1 MSISLLFAL
10 LGGLI
15 TLAFVANQLFKR
27 TRVPDVIVL
36 MVTGLVLGPLLGL
49 VSGSQFQPVTHA
61 LGTLAVIL
69 ILFEGGLDL
78 ELQSILR
85 HFPGSLLLSFLAYVF
100 SLAAIT
106 LVMRWS
112 MNIPMTAAL
121 IVGAVLGCTSSSIT
135 LPVLQ
140 QIEASTP
147 ARVTMILDASL
158 SDTFA
163 ILTVGILLDLGHGN
177 GPIAT
182 RFVGQLLFVAFIS
195 FLLAVV
201 VAVGWSYL
209 LPKVS
214 DRRFRNP
221 LTLAVVLLLYAA
233 AEHVGVSGLITVF
246 FFGIFLA
253 NIRRS
258 EFNVIKNSLGLE
270 FADEAHHT
278 QVLTFH
284 AELSFLVRTFF
295 FVLLGA
301 VVEFREL
308 LRYLPQVLG
317 VLGAVILARAL
328 AVRASSWSWKD
339 LHATERE
346 LVLWIMPRGLITVVL
361 ALQVIHAR
369 GDTFAFLPAVA
380 FATILATNLMVIIG
394 SIRASRIPTNSH
406 PADSGPTGPESES
419 KPPQVITT

>member
-1 MSISLLFAL
+1 MSITLLFAL
-10 LGGLI
+10 LGALI
-15 TLAFVANQLFKR
+15 ALAFVANQLFAR

-36 MVTGLVLGPLLGL
+36 MVTGLILGPVLGL
-49 VSGSQFQPVTHA
+49 VSGSEFQPVTHA

-78 ELQSILR
+78 ELQAMLR
-85 HFPGSLLLSFLAYVF
+85 HFTGSLLLSFLAYAF
-100 SLAAIT
+100 SLVAIA
-106 LVMRWS
+106 LVLRWS
-112 MNIPMTAAL
+112 MDIPMTEAL

-140 QIEASTP
+140 QIKASTP

-182 RFVGQLLFVAFIS
+182 RFVGQLLFVSFIS
-195 FLLAVV
+195 FLLAIVA
-201 VAVGWSYL
+201 AVGWSYL
-209 LPKVS
+209 LPKIS
-214 DRRFRNP
+214 DQRFWNP
-221 LTLAVVLLLYAA
+221 LTLAAVLLLYAA
-233 AEHVGVSGLITVF
+233 AEHIHVSGLITVF

-258 EFNVIKNSLGLE
+258 ELNVIKNSLGLE
-270 FADEAHHT
+270 FAGEVHHA

-308 LRYLPQVLG
+308 IRYLPQALG
-317 VLGAVILARAL
+317 VLGAVILARAI
-328 AVRASSWSWKD
+328 AVRASSWSWKG
-339 LHATERE
+339 LQPAERE
-346 LVLWIMPRGLITVVL
+346 LILWIMPRGLITIVL
-361 ALQVIHAR
+361 ALQVIQAR
-369 GDTFAFLPAVA
+369 GSTFAYLPALA

-394 SIRASRIPTNSH
+394 SIRASRLTAKSAPR
-406 PADSGPTGPESES
+406 DSGTPAPAEESQ
-419 KPPQVITT
+419 PPQVIAT

>member
-1 MSISLLFAL
+1 MSITLLFAL

-36 MVTGLVLGPLLGL
+36 MVTGLLLGPLLG
-49 VSGSQFQPVTHA
+49 VVTAGQFQPITHA

-69 ILFEGGLDL
+69 ILFEGGLEL
-78 ELQSILR
+78 ELKAMLR
-85 HFPGSLLLSFLAYVF
+85 HFAGSLMLSFLAYVF
-100 SLAAIT
+100 SLVAIA

-112 MNIPMTAAL
+112 MNIPMTSAL
-121 IVGAVLGCTSSSIT
+121 MVGAVLGCTSSSIT

-147 ARVTMILDASL
+147 ARTTMILDASL

-163 ILTVGILLDLGHGN
+163 ILTVGILLDLGHSG

-182 RFVGQLLFVAFIS
+182 RFVGQFLFVAFIS

-201 VAVGWSYL
+201 VAFAWSYL
-209 LPKVS
+209 LPKVP
-214 DRRFRNP
+214 DHRFWNP

-233 AEHVGVSGLITVF
+233 AERIGVSGLITIF

-258 EFNVIKNSLGLE
+258 ELDVVKDSLGLE
-270 FADEAHHT
+270 FAGEEHHT

-308 LRYLPQVLG
+308 IHYLPQAIG

-328 AVRASSWSWKD
+328 AVRASSWSWKG
-339 LHATERE
+339 LHKLERE
-346 LVLWIMPRGLITVVL
+346 LILWIMPRGLITVVL

-369 GDTFAFLPAVA
+369 GNTFAFLPALA

-394 SIRASRIPTNSH
+394 SIRAPRIPAN
-406 PADSGPTGPESES
+406 TGEGETGSE
-419 KPPQVITT
+419 KEPPKLIAT

>member
-1 MSISLLFAL
+1 MSTTLLFAL
-10 LGGLI
+10 LGALT
-15 TLAFVANQLFKR
+15 TLAFVAHQLFRR

-36 MVTGLVLGPLLGL
+36 MVTGVILGPILGL
-49 VSGSQFQPVTHA
+49 VKGSQFEPVTYI
-61 LGTLAVIL
+61 LGTLAFIL

-78 ELQSILR
+78 DLRTVVR
-85 HFPGSLLLSFLAYVF
+85 HFPGGLLLSFLAYLL
-100 SLAAIT
+100 SLIAIA

-112 MNIPMTAAL
+112 MHISTTSAL

-140 QIEASTP
+140 QIETSTP
-147 ARVTMILDASL
+147 GRVTMMLDASL

-163 ILTVGILLDLGHGN
+163 ILTVGILLDLGHN
-177 GPIAT
+177 RDFIAA
-182 RFVGQLLFVAFIS
+182 RFLGRFLFVVFIS

-201 VAVGWSYL
+201 VAVAWSYL

-214 DRRFRNP
+214 DRRFWNP
-221 LTLAVVLLLYAA
+221 LTLAVVLLLYSAG
-233 AEHVGVSGLITVF
+233 ERIGVSGLITVF

-258 EFNVIKNSLGLE
+258 ELNAVRESLGLE
-270 FADEAHHT
+270 FAGEEHHI

-301 VVEFREL
+301 VVELRAL
-308 LRYLPQVLG
+308 LYYLPQVLG

-328 AVRASSWSWKD
+328 AVKGSSWSWRG
-339 LHATERE
+339 LHAQERE
-346 LVLWIMPRGLITVVL
+346 LILWIMPRGLITVVL
-361 ALQVIHAR
+361 SLQVIQVR
-369 GDTFAFLPAVA
+369 GEAFAFLPAIA

-394 SIRASRIPTNSH
+394 SIRAARIYARSVQATPE
-406 PADSGPTGPESES
+406 PESE
-419 KPPQVITT
+419 PPQVIAT

>member
-1 MSISLLFAL
+1 MSITLLFAL

-15 TLAFVANQLFKR
+15 ALAFVANQLFRR

-36 MVTGLVLGPLLGL
+36 MVTGLILGPLLGL
-49 VSGSQFQPVTHA
+49 VSGSEFQPITHA

-69 ILFEGGLDL
+69 ILFEGGLEL
-78 ELQSILR
+78 ELQAMLR
-85 HFPGSLLLSFLAYVF
+85 HFTGSLLLSFLAYVF
-100 SLAAIT
+100 SLAAIAMV
-106 LVMRWS
+106 LRWS
-112 MNIPMTAAL
+112 MQIPMTAAL

-147 ARVTMILDASL
+147 ARVTMILDAAL

-163 ILTVGILLDLGHGN
+163 ILTVGILLDLGHSN

-182 RFVGQLLFVAFIS
+182 RFVGQLLFVGFIS
-195 FLLAVV
+195 FLLAIV
-201 VAVGWSYL
+201 VAVAWAYL
-209 LPKVS
+209 LPKVP
-214 DRRFRNP
+214 DHRFWNP

-233 AEHVGVSGLITVF
+233 AEHIGVSGLITVF

-253 NIRRS
+253 NIRRT
-258 EFNVIKNSLGLE
+258 ELDVVKDSLGLE
-270 FADEAHHT
+270 FAGEEHHT

-308 LRYLPQVLG
+308 IHYLPQVVG

-328 AVRASSWSWKD
+328 AVRASSWSWKG
-339 LHATERE
+339 LHALERE
-346 LVLWIMPRGLITVVL
+346 LILWIMPRGLITVVL
-361 ALQVIHAR
+361 ALQVIQAR
-369 GDTFAFLPAVA
+369 GKTFAFLPAVA

-394 SIRASRIPTNSH
+394 SVRASRIPVKS
-406 PADSGPTGPESES
+406 ASPEAESQSE
-419 KPPQVITT
+419 PPQAIAT

>member
-1 MSISLLFAL
+1 MSITLLFAL

-15 TLAFVANQLFKR
+15 ALAFVANLLFKR
-27 TRVPDVIVL
+27 TRIPDVIVL
-36 MVTGLVLGPLLGL
+36 MATGLILGPLLGL

-69 ILFEGGLDL
+69 ILFEGGLEL
-78 ELQSILR
+78 ELQAMLR
-85 HFPGSLLLSFLAYVF
+85 HFAGSLLLSFLAYAF
-100 SLAAIT
+100 SLTAIA

-112 MNIPMTAAL
+112 MHMPTTPAL

-163 ILTVGILLDLGHGN
+163 ILTVGILLDLGHSGE
-177 GPIAT
+177 PIAAQFLG
-182 RFVGQLLFVAFIS
+182 RFLFVTFIS

-201 VAVGWSYL
+201 VAIAWSYL
-209 LPKVS
+209 LPKVA
-214 DRRFRNP
+214 DHRFWNP

-233 AEHVGVSGLITVF
+233 AEHLGVSGLITVF

-253 NIRRS
+253 NIRRA
-258 EFNVIKNSLGLE
+258 EFDTIKNSLGLE
-270 FADEAHHT
+270 LAGEVHHT

-308 LRYLPQVLG
+308 INYLPQVLG
-317 VLGAVILARAL
+317 VLGAIILARAL
-328 AVRASSWSWKD
+328 AVRASSWSWKG
-339 LHATERE
+339 LQAAERE
-346 LVLWIMPRGLITVVL
+346 LILWIMPRGLITVVL
-361 ALQVIHAR
+361 ALQVIQVR
-369 GDTFAFLPAVA
+369 GNTFAFLPALA

-394 SIRASRIPTNSH
+394 SIRASRIPEK
-406 PADSGPTGPESES
+406 PGGLKPESETE
-419 KPPQVITT
+419 PPRVIAT

>member
-1 MSISLLFAL
+1 MSITLLFAL
-10 LGGLI
+10 LGALI

-36 MVTGLVLGPLLGL
+36 MGTGLVLGPLLGL
-49 VSGSQFQPVTHA
+49 VTGSEFQPVTHA

-69 ILFEGGLDL
+69 ILFEGGLEL
-78 ELQSILR
+78 ELQSMLR

-100 SLAAIT
+100 SLVVIA

-112 MNIPMTAAL
+112 MHLPMTAAL
-121 IVGAVLGCTSSSIT
+121 TVGAVLGCTSSSIT

-163 ILTVGILLDLGHGN
+163 ILTVGILLDLDPGSGLV
-177 GPIAT
+177 AT

-195 FLLAVV
+195 FLLAIL
-201 VAVGWSYL
+201 VAFVWSYL
-209 LPKVS
+209 LPKVP
-214 DRRFRNP
+214 DHRFWNP
-221 LTLAVVLLLYAA
+221 LTLAVVLLLYSA
-233 AEHVGVSGLITVF
+233 AEHIGVSGLITVF

-253 NIRRS
+253 NARRT
-258 EFNVIKNSLGLE
+258 ELDVVKDSLGLE
-270 FADEAHHT
+270 FAGEEHHT

-308 LRYLPQVLG
+308 VRYLPQAVG

-328 AVRASSWSWKD
+328 AVRASSWSWKG
-339 LHATERE
+339 LHALERE
-346 LVLWIMPRGLITVVL
+346 LILWIMPRGLITVVL
-361 ALQVIHAR
+361 ALQVIQTH
-369 GDTFAFLPAVA
+369 GDTFAFLPALA

-394 SIRASRIPTNSH
+394 SIRASRIPAK
-406 PADSGPTGPESES
+406 PGPHETKPESE
-419 KPPQVITT
+419 PPQMIAT

>member
-1 MSISLLFAL
+1 MFAL

-15 TLAFVANQLFKR
+15 ALAFVANQLFKR

-36 MVTGLVLGPLLGL
+36 MVTGLLLGPLLGM
-49 VSGSQFQPVTHA
+49 VSGNEFQPVTHA

-78 ELQSILR
+78 ELQAMLR

-100 SLAAIT
+100 SLAVIA

-112 MNIPMTAAL
+112 MGLPTTTAL

-163 ILTVGILLDLGHGN
+163 ILTVGILLDIGHSN

-195 FLLAVV
+195 LLLAVL
-201 VAVGWSYL
+201 VAIAWSYL

-214 DRRFRNP
+214 DHRFWNP

-233 AEHVGVSGLITVF
+233 AERIGVSGLITVF

-253 NIRRS
+253 NIRRK
-258 EFNVIKNSLGLE
+258 EFNVIKESLGLE
-270 FADEAHHT
+270 FAGEEHHT

-308 LRYLPQVLG
+308 IHYLPQVMG

-328 AVRASSWSWKD
+328 AVRASSWSWKG
-339 LHATERE
+339 LHALERE
-346 LVLWIMPRGLITVVL
+346 LILWIMPRGLITVVL
-361 ALQVIHAR
+361 ALQVVQAR
-369 GDTFAFLPAVA
+369 GETFAFLPALV

-394 SIRASRIPTNSH
+394 SIRASRIPAKSTPVEPKS
-406 PADSGPTGPESES
+406 ESE
-419 KPPQVITT
+419 PPQVIAT

>member
-1 MSISLLFAL
+1 MNITLLFAL

-15 TLAFVANQLFKR
+15 ALAFVANQLFRR
-27 TRVPDVIVL
+27 TRIPDVIVL

-49 VSGSQFQPVTHA
+49 VTASEFQPVTHA

-69 ILFEGGLDL
+69 ILFEGGLEL
-78 ELQSILR
+78 ELQATLR

-100 SLAAIT
+100 SLVVIAMV
-106 LVMRWS
+106 LHWS
-112 MNIPMTAAL
+112 MNMPLTPAL
-121 IVGAVLGCTSSSIT
+121 MAGAVLGCTSSSIT

-147 ARVTMILDASL
+147 ARITMILDASL

-163 ILTVGILLDLGHGN
+163 ILTVGILLDIGPGS

-182 RFVGQLLFVAFIS
+182 RIVGQFLFVAFIS

-201 VAVGWSYL
+201 VAIVWAYL

-214 DRRFRNP
+214 DHRFWNP

-233 AEHVGVSGLITVF
+233 AERIGVSGLITVF

-253 NIRRS
+253 NIRRT
-258 EFNVIKNSLGLE
+258 ELDVVKDSLGLE
-270 FADEAHHT
+270 FAGEVHHT

-308 LRYLPQVLG
+308 IHYLPQAVG

-328 AVRASSWSWKD
+328 AVRASSWSWKG
-339 LHATERE
+339 LHASERE
-346 LVLWIMPRGLITVVL
+346 LILWIMPRGLITVVL

-369 GDTFAFLPAVA
+369 GSTYDFLPALA
-380 FATILATNLMVIIG
+380 FATILATSLMVIIG
-394 SIRASRIPTNSH
+394 SIRASRIPANSS
-406 PADSGPTGPESES
+406 PGETKPEKE
-419 KPPQVITT
+419 PPQLITT

>member
-1 MSISLLFAL
+1 MSITLLFAL

-36 MVTGLVLGPLLGL
+36 MVTGLILGPLLGL
-49 VSGSQFQPVTHA
+49 VRGSEFQPITHA

-69 ILFEGGLDL
+69 ILFEGGLEL
-78 ELQSILR
+78 ELKAMLR
-85 HFPGSLLLSFLAYVF
+85 HFAGSLLLSFLAYVF
-100 SLAAIT
+100 SLVAIA

-112 MNIPMTAAL
+112 MNMPTTPAL

-163 ILTVGILLDLGHGN
+163 ILTVGILLDLGHSN

-182 RFVGQLLFVAFIS
+182 RFAGQLLFVAFIS

-201 VAVGWSYL
+201 VAFAWSYL

-214 DRRFRNP
+214 DHRFWNP

-233 AEHVGVSGLITVF
+233 AEHIEVSGLITVF

-253 NIRRS
+253 NLRRT
-258 EFNVIKNSLGLE
+258 ELDVVKDSLGLE
-270 FADEAHHT
+270 FAGEVHHA

-308 LRYLPQVLG
+308 IHYLPAAMG

-328 AVRASSWSWKD
+328 AVRASSWSWKG
-339 LHATERE
+339 LHALERE
-346 LVLWIMPRGLITVVL
+346 LILWIMPRGLITVVL

-369 GDTFAFLPAVA
+369 GSTFAFLPALA

-394 SIRASRIPTNSH
+394 SIRASRIPTGS
-406 PADSGPTGPESES
+406 ATGETESQSE
-419 KPPQVITT
+419 PPQVIAT

>member
-1 MSISLLFAL
+1 MSVTLLFAL

-15 TLAFVANQLFKR
+15 ALAFVANQLFRR

-36 MVTGLVLGPLLGL
+36 MVTGLILGPLLGL
-49 VSGSQFQPVTHA
+49 VSGAQFQPITHA
-61 LGTLAVIL
+61 FGTLAVIL

-78 ELQSILR
+78 ELRAMLR
-85 HFPGSLLLSFLAYVF
+85 HFPGSLLLSLLAYVF
-100 SLAAIT
+100 SLVLIA

-112 MNIPMTAAL
+112 MDISMTAAL

-140 QIEASTP
+140 QIEPGTP

-163 ILTVGILLDLGHGN
+163 ILTVGILLDIGRSSSN
-177 GPIAT
+177 GPIAA
-182 RFVGQLLFVAFIS
+182 RFAGQFLFVAFIS
-195 FLLAVV
+195 VLLAILI
-201 VAVGWSYL
+201 ASLWSYL

-214 DRRFRNP
+214 DHRFWNP

-233 AEHVGVSGLITVF
+233 AERIGVSGLITVF

-253 NIRRS
+253 NARRP
-258 EFNVIKNSLGLE
+258 ELDAVKASLGLE
-270 FADEAHHT
+270 LAGEEHHA

-308 LRYLPQVLG
+308 IRYLPQVLG
-317 VLGAVILARAL
+317 LLGAIILARAL
-328 AVRASSWSWKD
+328 AIRASSWSWKG
-339 LHATERE
+339 LHASERE

-361 ALQVIHAR
+361 ALQVIQAR
-369 GDTFAFLPAVA
+369 GSAFAFLPTVA

-394 SIRASRIPTNSH
+394 SIRASRIL
-406 PADSGPTGPESES
+406 AGSGQAEAKPET
-419 KPPQVITT
+419 KPPQVIAT

>member
-1 MSISLLFAL
+1 MSITLLFAL

-15 TLAFVANQLFKR
+15 TLAFVANQLFRR

-36 MVTGLVLGPLLGL
+36 MVTGLIMGPLLGL
-49 VSGSQFQPVTHA
+49 VSGSEFQPVTHA

-69 ILFEGGLDL
+69 ILFEGGLEL
-78 ELQSILR
+78 ELQAMLR
-85 HFPGSLLLSFLAYVF
+85 HFTGSLLLSFLAYVF
-100 SLAAIT
+100 SLAAIA

-112 MNIPMTAAL
+112 MGISTIAAL
-121 IVGAVLGCTSSSIT
+121 TVGAVLGCTSSSIT

-163 ILTVGILLDLGHGN
+163 ILTVGILLDIGRGG

-195 FLLAVV
+195 FLLAVL
-201 VAVGWSYL
+201 VAFVWSYL
-209 LPKVS
+209 LPKVP
-214 DRRFRNP
+214 DHRFWNP

-233 AEHVGVSGLITVF
+233 AEHIGVSGLITVF

-253 NIRRS
+253 NARRT
-258 EFNVIKNSLGLE
+258 ELDVVKDSLGLE
-270 FADEAHHT
+270 FAGEEHHT

-308 LRYLPQVLG
+308 IRYLPQAVG

-328 AVRASSWSWKD
+328 AVRASSWSWKG
-339 LHATERE
+339 LNNHERE
-346 LVLWIMPRGLITVVL
+346 LILWIMPRGLITVVL
-361 ALQVIHAR
+361 ALQVIQAR
-369 GDTFAFLPAVA
+369 GNTFAFLPALA

-394 SIRASRIPTNSH
+394 SIRASRIPAKS
-406 PADSGPTGPESES
+406 DSVKPKAESE
-419 KPPQVITT
+419 PPPVIAT

>member
-1 MSISLLFAL
+1 MSIPVLFAL

-36 MVTGLVLGPLLGL
+36 MVTGLVLGPLLGM
-49 VSGSQFQPVTHA
+49 VSGREFQAITHA

-69 ILFEGGLDL
+69 ILFEGGLEL
-78 ELQSILR
+78 ELKAMLR

-100 SLAAIT
+100 SLAVIA

-112 MNIPMTAAL
+112 MGISAIAAL
-121 IVGAVLGCTSSSIT
+121 TVGAVLGCTSSSIT

-182 RFVGQLLFVAFIS
+182 RLVGQLLFVAFIS
-195 FLLAVV
+195 FLLAVL
-201 VAVGWSYL
+201 VAFVWAYL
-209 LPKVS
+209 LPKVP
-214 DRRFRNP
+214 DQRFWNP

-233 AEHVGVSGLITVF
+233 AEHIGVSGLITVF

-253 NIRRS
+253 NARRP
-258 EFNVIKNSLGLE
+258 ELDVVKDSLGLE
-270 FADEAHHT
+270 FAGEQHHT

-301 VVEFREL
+301 VVEFGEL
-308 LRYLPQVLG
+308 VRYLPQAVG

-328 AVRASSWSWKD
+328 AVRASSWSWKG
-339 LHATERE
+339 LHALERE
-346 LVLWIMPRGLITVVL
+346 LILWIMPRGLITVVL

-369 GDTFAFLPAVA
+369 GDTFAFLPALV

-394 SIRASRIPTNSH
+394 SIRASRIQSKSTPVK
-406 PADSGPTGPESES
+406 PKAESE
-419 KPPQVITT
+419 PPPVIAT

>member
-1 MSISLLFAL
+1 MSITLLFAL

-15 TLAFVANQLFKR
+15 ALAFVANQLFKR

-36 MVTGLVLGPLLGL
+36 MVTGLLLGPLLGL
-49 VSGSQFQPVTHA
+49 VNGSQFQPIAHA

-78 ELQSILR
+78 ELQAMLR

-100 SLAAIT
+100 SLVAIA

-112 MNIPMTAAL
+112 MNMPMTPAL

-140 QIEASTP
+140 QIEARTP

-163 ILTVGILLDLGHGN
+163 ILTVGILLDI
-177 GPIAT
+177 GPGSGFFAT
-182 RFVGQLLFVAFIS
+182 RFVGQLLFVILIAL
-195 FLLAVV
+195 LLAILAAVV
-201 VAVGWSYL
+201 WSYL

-214 DRRFRNP
+214 DSRFWNP
-221 LTLAVVLLLYAA
+221 LTLAVVLLLYAL
-233 AEHVGVSGLITVF
+233 AERIGVSGLITVF
-246 FFGIFLA
+246 LFGIFLA
-253 NIRRS
+253 NIRRP
-258 EFNVIKNSLGLE
+258 EFSTIKQSLGLE
-270 FADEAHHT
+270 FAGEEHHS

-301 VVEFREL
+301 VVELKEL
-308 LRYLPQVLG
+308 VFYLPQVLG
-317 VLGAVILARAL
+317 LLGAVILARAL
-328 AVRASSWSWKD
+328 AVRASSWSWKGLD
-339 LHATERE
+339 SSERE

-361 ALQVIHAR
+361 ALQVVQAR
-369 GDTFAFLPAVA
+369 GITFAFLPAVA

-394 SIRASRIPTNSH
+394 SIRASRISAKSTPPQPN
-406 PADSGPTGPESES
+406 PEG
-419 KPPQVITT
+419 KPPRVVAG

>member
-1 MSISLLFAL
+1 MSITFLFAL

-15 TLAFVANQLFKR
+15 ALAFVANQLFKR

-36 MVTGLVLGPLLGL
+36 MVTGLILGPLLGM
-49 VSGSQFQPVTHA
+49 VSGSEFQPITHA

-69 ILFEGGLDL
+69 ILFEGGLEL
-78 ELQSILR
+78 ELHAMLR
-85 HFPGSLLLSFLAYVF
+85 HFTGSLLLSFLAYAF
-100 SLAAIT
+100 SLVTIT
-106 LVMRWS
+106 MVMRWS
-112 MNIPMTAAL
+112 MHIPLTEAL

-163 ILTVGILLDLGHGN
+163 ILTVGILLDLGHSN

-182 RFVGQLLFVAFIS
+182 RFVGQLLFVGFIS

-201 VAVGWSYL
+201 VGFAWSYL
-209 LPKVS
+209 LPKVP
-214 DRRFRNP
+214 DHRFWNP

-233 AEHVGVSGLITVF
+233 AEHVHVSGLITVF

-253 NIRRS
+253 NIRRT
-258 EFNVIKNSLGLE
+258 ELEVVRDSLGLE
-270 FADEAHHT
+270 FAGEEHHT

-308 LRYLPQVLG
+308 IHYLPQVVG

-328 AVRASSWSWKD
+328 AVRASSWSWRG
-339 LHATERE
+339 LHTLERE
-346 LVLWIMPRGLITVVL
+346 LILWIMPRGLITVVL
-361 ALQVIHAR
+361 ALQVIQVR
-369 GDTFAFLPAVA
+369 GKELEFLPALA

-394 SIRASRIPTNSH
+394 SIRASRLPSKSAAAEQKS
-406 PADSGPTGPESES
+406 PSE
-419 KPPQVITT
+419 PPQVTATESSTN

>member
-1 MSISLLFAL
+1 MSITFLFAL

-15 TLAFVANQLFKR
+15 ALAFVANQLFKR

-36 MVTGLVLGPLLGL
+36 MVTGLILGPLLGM
-49 VSGSQFQPVTHA
+49 VSGSEFQPITHA

-69 ILFEGGLDL
+69 ILFEGGLEL
-78 ELQSILR
+78 ELHAMLR
-85 HFPGSLLLSFLAYVF
+85 HFTGSLLLSFLAYAF
-100 SLAAIT
+100 SLVTIT
-106 LVMRWS
+106 MVMRWS
-112 MNIPMTAAL
+112 MHIPLTEAL

-163 ILTVGILLDLGHGN
+163 ILTVGILLDLGHSN

-182 RFVGQLLFVAFIS
+182 RFVGQLLFVGFIS

-201 VAVGWSYL
+201 VGFAWSYL
-209 LPKVS
+209 LPKVP
-214 DRRFRNP
+214 DPRFWNP

-233 AEHVGVSGLITVF
+233 AEHVHVSGLITVF

-253 NIRRS
+253 NIRRT
-258 EFNVIKNSLGLE
+258 ELEVVRDSLGLE
-270 FADEAHHT
+270 FAGEEHHT

-308 LRYLPQVLG
+308 IHYLPQVVG

-328 AVRASSWSWKD
+328 AVRASSWSWRG
-339 LHATERE
+339 LHTLERE
-346 LVLWIMPRGLITVVL
+346 LILWIMPRGLITVVL
-361 ALQVIHAR
+361 ALQVIQVR
-369 GDTFAFLPAVA
+369 GKELEFLPALA

-394 SIRASRIPTNSH
+394 SIRASRL
-406 PADSGPTGPESES
+406 PAKSAPAEPSSPSE
-419 KPPQVITT
+419 PPQVTATESSTN

>member
-1 MSISLLFAL
+1 MSITLLFAL

-36 MVTGLVLGPLLGL
+36 MVTGLVLGPLLGM
-49 VSGSQFQPVTHA
+49 VSGREFQAITHA

-69 ILFEGGLDL
+69 ILFEGGLEL
-78 ELQSILR
+78 ELQAMLR
-85 HFPGSLLLSFLAYVF
+85 HFTGSLLLSFLAYVL
-100 SLAAIT
+100 SLAVIA

-112 MNIPMTAAL
+112 MGISTIAAL
-121 IVGAVLGCTSSSIT
+121 TVGAVLGCTSSSIT

-163 ILTVGILLDLGHGN
+163 ILTVGILLDIGRTG
-177 GPIAT
+177 GPVAT

-195 FLLAVV
+195 FLLAIL
-201 VAVGWSYL
+201 VAFVWSYL
-209 LPKVS
+209 LPKVP
-214 DRRFRNP
+214 DQRFWNP
-221 LTLAVVLLLYAA
+221 LTLAVVLLLYSA
-233 AEHVGVSGLITVF
+233 AEHIGVSGLITVF

-253 NIRRS
+253 NTRRT
-258 EFNVIKNSLGLE
+258 ELDVVKDSLGLE
-270 FADEAHHT
+270 FAGEEHHT

-308 LRYLPQVLG
+308 VRYLPQAVG

-328 AVRASSWSWKD
+328 AVRASSWSWKG

-346 LVLWIMPRGLITVVL
+346 LILWIMPRGLITVVL
-361 ALQVIHAR
+361 ALQVIQTR
-369 GDTFAFLPAVA
+369 GNTFAFLPALA

-394 SIRASRIPTNSH
+394 SIRASRIPANSKSVK
-406 PADSGPTGPESES
+406 PKTESE
-419 KPPQVITT
+419 PPPVIAT

>member
-1 MSISLLFAL
+1 MSITLLFAL

-15 TLAFVANQLFKR
+15 ALAFVANQLFRR
-27 TRVPDVIVL
+27 TRLPDVIVL
-36 MVTGLVLGPLLGL
+36 MITGLVLGPLLGL

-61 LGTLAVIL
+61 FGTLAVIL
-69 ILFEGGLDL
+69 ILFEGGLGL
-78 ELQSILR
+78 EWRAMLR

-100 SLAAIT
+100 SLVLIA

-112 MNIPMTAAL
+112 MDISMTAAL

-182 RFVGQLLFVAFIS
+182 RFIGQLLFVALMA

-201 VAVGWSYL
+201 AAMLWSYL

-214 DRRFRNP
+214 DRRFWNP

-233 AEHVGVSGLITVF
+233 AERIGVSGLITVF

-253 NIRRS
+253 NARS
-258 EFNVIKNSLGLE
+258 AELEAVKETLGLE
-270 FADEAHHT
+270 LAGEEHHS
-278 QVLTFH
+278 QM
-284 AELSFLVRTFF
+284 LSFHSELAFLIRTFF

-301 VVEFREL
+301 VVEFKEL
-308 LRYLPQVLG
+308 IRYLPQVMGL
-317 VLGAVILARAL
+317 LGAVILARAL
-328 AVRASSWSWKD
+328 AVRASSWSWKG
-339 LHATERE
+339 LHSSECE
-346 LVLWIMPRGLITVVL
+346 LILWIMPRGLITVVL
-361 ALQVIHAR
+361 ALQVVQVY
-369 GDTFAFLPAVA
+369 GNDFAFLPAVA
-380 FATILATNLMVIIG
+380 FATILATNLMVVIG
-394 SIRASRIPTNSH
+394 SIRASRIPAAKT
-406 PADSGPTGPESES
+406 AVEPEPES
-419 KPPQVITT
+419 KPSQAITT

>member
-15 TLAFVANQLFKR
+15 ALAFVANQLFKR

-36 MVTGLVLGPLLGL
+36 MVTGLVLGPLLGM
-49 VSGSQFQPVTHA
+49 VRGSEFQSVTHA
-61 LGTLAVIL
+61 LGTLAVLL
-69 ILFEGGLDL
+69 ILFEGGLEL
-78 ELQSILR
+78 ELQAMLR
-85 HFPGSLLLSFLAYVF
+85 HFTGSLLLSFLAYAF
-100 SLAAIT
+100 SLIAIA
-106 LVMRWS
+106 LVLRWS
-112 MNIPMTAAL
+112 MHIPTTAAL

-140 QIEASTP
+140 QIQASTP

-163 ILTVGILLDLGHGN
+163 ILTVGILLDLGHSN
-177 GPIAT
+177 VPIAT
-182 RFVGQLLFVAFIS
+182 RVVGQLLFVGFIS

-201 VAVGWSYL
+201 VAVAWAFL
-209 LPKVS
+209 LPKVP
-214 DRRFRNP
+214 DQRFWNP

-233 AEHVGVSGLITVF
+233 AEDIGVSGLITVF

-253 NIRRS
+253 NIRRA
-258 EFNVIKNSLGLE
+258 EFDVVKDSLGLE
-270 FADEAHHT
+270 FAGEEHHA

-308 LRYLPQVLG
+308 IHYLPQAVG

-328 AVRASSWSWKD
+328 AVRASSWSWKG
-339 LHATERE
+339 LHASERE
-346 LVLWIMPRGLITVVL
+346 LILWIMPRGLITVVL

-369 GDTFAFLPAVA
+369 GSTYDFLPPLA
-380 FATILATNLMVIIG
+380 FATILATSLMVIIG
-394 SIRASRIPTNSH
+394 SIRASRLPTKSA
-406 PADSGPTGPESES
+406 PDEPESKSE
-419 KPPQVITT
+419 PPKLIAT

>member
-1 MSISLLFAL
+1 MSVRLLFAL

-15 TLAFVANQLFKR
+15 ALAFVANQLFRR

-36 MVTGLVLGPLLGL
+36 MVTGLILGPLLGL
-49 VSGSQFQPVTHA
+49 VHGAQFQPITRA
-61 LGTLAVIL
+61 FGTLAVIL
-69 ILFEGGLDL
+69 ILFEGGLEL
-78 ELQSILR
+78 ELRATLR
-85 HFPGSLLLSFLAYVF
+85 HFPGSLLLSFLAYVL
-100 SLAAIT
+100 SLIVIA

-112 MNIPMTAAL
+112 MDISMTAAL
-121 IVGAVLGCTSSSIT
+121 MVGAVLGCTSSSIT

-163 ILTVGILLDLGHGN
+163 ILTVGILLDLGHSN
-177 GPIAT
+177 GPVAA
-182 RFVGQLLFVAFIS
+182 RFAGQVLFVAFIS
-195 FLLAVV
+195 VLLAIV
-201 VAVGWSYL
+201 VATLWSYL

-214 DRRFRNP
+214 DHRFWNP

-233 AEHVGVSGLITVF
+233 AEQVGVSGLITVF

-253 NIRRS
+253 NARRT
-258 EFNVIKNSLGLE
+258 ELNVVKNSLGLE
-270 FADEAHHT
+270 FVGEEHHS

-308 LRYLPQVLG
+308 IHYLPQVLG
-317 VLGAVILARAL
+317 LLGAIILARAL
-328 AVRASSWSWKD
+328 AVRASSWSWKG
-339 LHATERE
+339 LHSSERE
-346 LVLWIMPRGLITVVL
+346 LILWIMPRGLITVVL
-361 ALQVIHAR
+361 ALQVVRAR
-369 GDTFAFLPAVA
+369 GSTFGFLPAVA

-394 SIRASRIPTNSH
+394 SIRASRIRGSSDQVETR
-406 PADSGPTGPESES
+406 PESE
-419 KPPQVITT
+419 PPQAIAT

>member
-1 MSISLLFAL
+1 MTITLLFAL

-15 TLAFVANQLFKR
+15 ALAFVANQLFRR

-36 MVTGLVLGPLLGL
+36 MMTGLILGPLLGL
-49 VSGSQFQPVTHA
+49 VTGSEFQPVTHA

-69 ILFEGGLDL
+69 ILFEGGLEL
-78 ELQSILR
+78 ELQAMLR

-100 SLAAIT
+100 SLVVIA

-112 MNIPMTAAL
+112 MDMAMTPAL

-140 QIEASTP
+140 QIEASAP
-147 ARVTMILDASL
+147 ARITMILDASL

-163 ILTVGILLDLGHGN
+163 ILTVGILLDIGPGN

-201 VAVGWSYL
+201 VAFAWSYL
-209 LPKVS
+209 LPKVP
-214 DRRFRNP
+214 DHRFWNP

-233 AEHVGVSGLITVF
+233 AEHIGVSGLITVF

-253 NIRRS
+253 NTRRT
-258 EFNVIKNSLGLE
+258 ELDVVKDSLGLE
-270 FADEAHHT
+270 FAGEEHHT

-308 LRYLPQVLG
+308 IHYLPQAVG

-328 AVRASSWSWKD
+328 AVRASSWSWKG
-339 LHATERE
+339 LHALERE
-346 LVLWIMPRGLITVVL
+346 LILWIMPRGLITVVL
-361 ALQVIHAR
+361 ALQVTQTHSS
-369 GDTFAFLPAVA
+369 TLAFLPALA

-394 SIRASRIPTNSH
+394 SIRASRIP
-406 PADSGPTGPESES
+406 ADSGAGKRKSESE
-419 KPPQVITT
+419 PPQVIAT